1 MYAINLFIS
10 KLRKGVWVNCLV
22 RTYDKMYQV
31 LISTSNRRE
40 SNTFNHYNNKYNYI
54 LL

>member
-10 KLRKGVWVNCLV
+10 KLRKGVNCLV

-31 LISTSNRRE
+31 TISTSNRRE
-40 SNTFNHYNNKYNYI
+40 SNTFNHYNNNYNYI